1 MGLSTTPTILE
12 SDRILII
19 GGTGFIGRHLT
30 QKCLN
35 YSSFVTS
42 LGLTDCVERKMSIP
56 GVEYLQVDIS
66 DRDKLRLVLD
76 GRPFDY
82 VFNLGGYIDHVPYL
96 KGGHRVLESHL
107 IGVTNIIEC
116 LDVKS
121 LKGFVQVGSSDEYG
135 NQPAPQNEGMR
146 EHPFSTYSFSKTAA
160 THFIQMLYSSE
171 GFPGVITRLFL
182 VYGPGQ
188 DEKRFLPQLVIACLK
203 GETIETTDGKQ
214 LRDFC
219 YIEDVITGMIQAAIV
234 PQANGKIINIA
245 SGNPISI
252 KEIINKVVEI
262 VGKGKPLFGVRP
274 YRKGENME
282 LYADIS
288 SGRNILGWAP
298 CITLQE
304 GLFKTIKHYKS
315 LLEEAKHL

>member
-121 LKGFVQVGSSDEYG
+121 L
-135 NQPAPQNEGMR
+135 M
-146 EHPFSTYSFSKTAA
+146 
-160 THFIQMLYSSE
+160 
-171 GFPGVITRLFL
+171 
-182 VYGPGQ
+182 
-188 DEKRFLPQLVIACLK
+188 
-203 GETIETTDGKQ
+203 
-214 LRDFC
+214 
-219 YIEDVITGMIQAAIV
+219 
-234 PQANGKIINIA
+234 
-245 SGNPISI
+245 
-252 KEIINKVVEI
+252 
-262 VGKGKPLFGVRP
+262 
-274 YRKGENME
+274 
-282 LYADIS
+282 
-288 SGRNILGWAP
+288 
-298 CITLQE
+298 
-304 GLFKTIKHYKS
+304 
-315 LLEEAKHL
+315 